1 MKMTTEARGGRA
13 SGTIVSIVAAIAL
26 AVTFVSAGLAACAA
40 PPQTTELLAR
50 LYAGSPDTPFSH
62 EQLVRAAVET
72 RDYTVAGHD
81 RAALLSAL
89 HDINGD
95 AGTPYANTDDDALAR
110 APDLYTLTDDALS
123 HLDDVHRV
131 IEIAEALLVAIAV
144 IGLIS
149 CVFLGVRFGRGRV
162 GGVFIAAGVGTL
174 VMFAILASWAFIGF
188 DGLFASF
195 HHLLFPGGNW
205 TFPRDSLLITMY
217 PIEFWMGMG
226 AVWLA
231 TTVLLS
237 ILAIVVGALLRRSS
251 PRH

>member
-1 MKMTTEARGGRA
+1 MKMTRETRGGGV

-26 AVTFVSAGLAACAA
+26 AVTFVSAGFAACAT
-40 PPQTTELLAR
+40 PPQTTELLSR
-50 LYAGSPDTPFSH
+50 LYAGSTDTPFSQ

-81 RAALLSAL
+81 RAALFSVL
-89 HDINGD
+89 HDINDGAD
-95 AGTPYANTDDDALAR
+95 TPYAHVGDHELAS

-131 IEIAEALLVAIAV
+131 IGIAGAVLVAIAV
-144 IGLIS
+144 IGLAS
-149 CVFLGVRFGRGRV
+149 CVFLGVRFGRRRV
-162 GGVFIAAGVGTL
+162 GGVLVAAGVGTL
-174 VMFAILASWAFIGF
+174 AMFAVLALWAFVGF
-188 DGLFASF
+188 DGLFSSF

-237 ILAIVVGALLRRSS
+237 ILAIVAGTLSRRSS
-251 PRH
+251 SRQ